1 MRRNEKITRGT
12 MTGTDDWTT
21 PNRQEIVNDLLE
33 AESEL
38 HEALQGTE
46 ISEDNAIPVLQTY
59 DSRVGVLNDAIE
71 YLNTGGSVEWLRDKA
86 IWKQSSVQESVG
98 DSTAGE
104 SVNNGVRAGWKDVQ
118 YSIDEHTDRL
128 DDETLDE
135 ISQRDESAEEG
146 R

>member
-1 MRRNEKITRGT
+1 MEGARL
-12 MTGTDDWTT
+12 TT

-33 AESEL
+33 SESEL

-46 ISEDNAIPVLQTY
+46 ISEDNAAPVLQTY

-104 SVNNGVRAGWKDVQ
+104 SVNSGVQAGWESVRRA
-118 YSIDEHTDRL
+118 IDEHADHLEGENANEVSKRDK
-128 DDETLDE
+128 DD
-135 ISQRDESAEEG
+135 
-146 R
+146 